1 MHIPVVRYDDG
12 SFQVEP
18 SAVDIKNKLQ
28 ELGLLADFG
37 IRGLSCIRRASSI
50 GLDGARLI
58 CLCGSESRGLTLR
71 CPLLFQLPGF
81 DPNAISVVGKHI
93 GKRNFP
99 HGIRHGFGHWSI
111 RIFENVVDIPSHGA
125 CVISSLV
132 DADHIIEVRGFHC
145 LMISSRVISLGGC
158 GPVRHRRFRVPL

>member
-1 MHIPVVRYDDG
+1 MAHALSVY
-12 SFQVEP
+12 
-18 SAVDIKNKLQ
+18 VDQ
-28 ELGLLADFG
+28 RVG
-37 IRGLSCIRRASSI
+37 
-50 GLDGARLI
+50 
-58 CLCGSESRGLTLR
+58 GLTLR

-125 CVISSLV
+125 CVIPSLV

-145 LMISSRVISLGGC
+145 LMDIEQSDFLGGVGKFGAAGSAC
-158 GPVRHRRFRVPL
+158 HSDEPRAFERSQGVTNADGVRPGAFGEQRAGRRSLFRLSHRELC

>member
-1 MHIPVVRYDDG
+1 MAHALSVY
-12 SFQVEP
+12 
-18 SAVDIKNKLQ
+18 VDQ
-28 ELGLLADFG
+28 RVG
-37 IRGLSCIRRASSI
+37 
-50 GLDGARLI
+50 
-58 CLCGSESRGLTLR
+58 GLTLR

-125 CVISSLV
+125 CVIPALV
-132 DADHIIEVRGFHC
+132 DADHIIEVCGFHC
-145 LMISSRVISLGGC
+145 LIDIEQSDFLGGVGKFGTAGSAC
-158 GPVRHRRFRVPL
+158 HCDEPCAFERSQGVTNADGVRSGAFGEQRAGRRSLFRLSHRELC

>member
-1 MHIPVVRYDDG
+1 M
-12 SFQVEP
+12 
-18 SAVDIKNKLQ
+18 
-28 ELGLLADFG
+28 
-37 IRGLSCIRRASSI
+37 
-50 GLDGARLI
+50 
-58 CLCGSESRGLTLR
+58 LR

-125 CVISSLV
+125 CVIPALV
-132 DADHIIEVRGFHC
+132 DADHIIEVCGFHC
-145 LMISSRVISLGGC
+145 LIDIEQSDFLGGC
-158 GPVRHRRFRVPL
+158 GQVRHRRFRVPL

>member
-1 MHIPVVRYDDG
+1 MAHALSVY
-12 SFQVEP
+12 
-18 SAVDIKNKLQ
+18 VDQ
-28 ELGLLADFG
+28 RVG
-37 IRGLSCIRRASSI
+37 
-50 GLDGARLI
+50 
-58 CLCGSESRGLTLR
+58 GLTLR

-145 LMISSRVISLGGC
+145 LMDIEQSDFLGGC
-158 GPVRHRRFRVPL
+158 GQVRHRRFRVPR

>member
-1 MHIPVVRYDDG
+1 MAHALSVY
-12 SFQVEP
+12 
-18 SAVDIKNKLQ
+18 VDQ
-28 ELGLLADFG
+28 RVG
-37 IRGLSCIRRASSI
+37 
-50 GLDGARLI
+50 
-58 CLCGSESRGLTLR
+58 GLTLR

-93 GKRNFP
+93 CKRNFP

-125 CVISSLV
+125 CVIPSLV

-145 LMISSRVISLGGC
+145 LMDIEQSDFLGGVGKFGAAGSAC
-158 GPVRHRRFRVPL
+158 HGDESRAFERSPRRYEC

>member
-1 MHIPVVRYDDG
+1 MAHALSVY
-12 SFQVEP
+12 
-18 SAVDIKNKLQ
+18 VDQ
-28 ELGLLADFG
+28 RVGG
-37 IRGLSCIRRASSI
+37 
-50 GLDGARLI
+50 
-58 CLCGSESRGLTLR
+58 GLTLR

-111 RIFENVVDIPSHGA
+111 SIFENVVDIPSHGA
-125 CVISSLV
+125 CVIPSLV

-145 LMISSRVISLGGC
+145 LMDIEQSDFLGGC
-158 GPVRHRRFRVPL
+158 GQVRRRRFRVPR